1 MNGKQRVEK
10 ELNNLRIKSSKLFL
24 FIKSDKFNSLSLE
37 EQTLLKEQYDV
48 QLRYISIL
56 EKRLEIWKD

>member
-10 ELNNLRIKSSKLFL
+10 ELDNLRIKSSKLFL

-37 EQTLLKEQYDV
+37 EKTLLQEQYDI
-48 QLRYISIL
+48 QLKYISVL
-56 EKRLEIWKD
+56 EKRLEIWKN

>member
-10 ELNNLRIKSSKLFL
+10 ELDNLRIKSSKLFL
-24 FIKSDKFNSLSLE
+24 FIKGDKFNSLSSE
-37 EQTLLKEQYDV
+37 EKTLLQEQYDI
-48 QLRYISIL
+48 QLKYISIL

>member
-10 ELNNLRIKSSKLFL
+10 ELDNLRIKSSKLFL

-37 EQTLLKEQYDV
+37 EKTLLQEQYDI
-48 QLRYISIL
+48 QLKYISVL
-56 EKRLEIWKD
+56 EKRLEIWKY